1 MVCYHVTLM
10 DNLNS
15 IMEKGLIPT
24 IGERSEDCG
33 ENEELIY
40 LFPTLDDM
48 ETALGSWLGEWYNGN
63 YGEDI
68 VLASLEINLPDDF
81 PIYLGE
87 VEYEVVSRKV
97 IEPKFIKFFK
107 EE

>member
-10 DNLNS
+10 DNLES

-24 IGERSEDCG
+24 IGERSEEYG
-33 ENEELIY
+33 EDEEFIY
-40 LFPTLDDM
+40 MFPNLEDM
-48 ETALGSWLGEWYNGN
+48 EIALSSWLGDWYNDN

-68 VLASLEINLPDDF
+68 VLASLELNLPDDF
-81 PIYLGE
+81 PVYLGE
-87 VEYEVVSRKV
+87 VEYEVVSRKA
-97 IEPKFIKFFK
+97 IKPEFIKFLK